1 MALEVGLLMEV
12 VLDWGLLSDLVGV
25 FGGRC
30 IWALDFS
37 GEIFLEREAD
47 LEVDGF
53 LEMVLERVGD

>member
-1 MALEVGLLMEV
+1 MALDVGLLMEV

-30 IWALDFS
+30 TWILDFS
-37 GEIFLEREAD
+37 GEIFLEREAG

-53 LEMVLERVGD
+53 LDWGLERVGD

>member
-1 MALEVGLLMEV
+1 MEV

-30 IWALDFS
+30 TWALDFS
-37 GEIFLEREAD
+37 GEIFLEREAG

-53 LEMVLERVGD
+53 LEWGLERVGD